1 MDIIIKY
8 NHTIKD
14 NYNLENINKM
24 LVIVNGWSKDKLEDN
39 YKISHIG

>member
-24 LVIVNGWSKDKLEDN
+24 LVIVNG
-39 YKISHIG
+39 